1 MRTIAIVNQKGG
13 SGKTTTAIN
22 LAAVLARRGDRVLL
36 VDLDPQG
43 HCALGLAIPETEIDL
58 QIGDAMIA
66 TGIRPIDADRFT
78 WHVSRNLDLIPSG
91 PGLAGLEAARG
102 GLAEREDRDLRLL
115 HVLESRQVDYDW
127 CIVDCA
133 PSIGLLTFNALRAA
147 TEILIPVETGYFA
160 LQGAGRQVLTIQ
172 ALGRRF
178 GQETAYRILPTI
190 HDPDSSLANDV
201 ITELQQRFEDVVI
214 PVVIRVDPQLREA
227 ASFGLPIVE
236 YAPRSIGAADYGAL
250 TSWLQENPAPPPRPV
265 VLEWEGVE
273 LHNIGAPATNEDPAD
288 HEHEDEDAWP
298 HAGATGFGTPI
309 HEPPA
314 ETWRPRPASEARHAT
329 PPPAPVNQASGI
341 GAHVSPMNRAAELA
355 ARARQITIK
364 GEQLE
369 ERLRRDPRVAD
380 VMRDLE
386 ADVYRPSPE
395 VGRLGGPAPVSTP
408 ATGSAPGAPQPM
420 PRDGRYGVLVNGGVV
435 EFIQPGG
442 PEMRYAV
449 AGDHNEWQPARSP
462 MRYDGQR
469 GVHVCR
475 VELPPGRFGYR
486 IVIDGKWINDP
497 FNPLMEPNPFGSVN
511 SVVVVGERAARSAP
525 TP

>member
-1 MRTIAIVNQKGG
+1 
-13 SGKTTTAIN
+13 
-22 LAAVLARRGDRVLL
+22 VLL

-66 TGIRPIDADRFT
+66 TGIRPIDPDRFT

-115 HVLESRQVDYDW
+115 HVLESREVEYDW
-127 CIVDCA
+127 CIIDCA

-178 GQETAYRILPTI
+178 GQETAYRILPTL
-190 HDPDSSLANDV
+190 HDPDSTLANDV
-201 ITELQQRFEDVVI
+201 ILELQQRFEDVVI
-214 PVVIRVDPQLREA
+214 PVVVRVDPQLREA

-250 TSWLQENPAPPPRPV
+250 TSWLQENPAPLPRPV
-265 VLEWEGVE
+265 VHEWDELETQPRRDLDPDE
-273 LHNIGAPATNEDPAD
+273 LDLEPDAFDDHAASDRASDTWRGRPAPAGSSAD
-288 HEHEDEDAWP
+288 Y
-298 HAGATGFGTPI
+298 
-309 HEPPA
+309 
-314 ETWRPRPASEARHAT
+314 RRPASA
-329 PPPAPVNQASGI
+329 PAPVQSTQAAALGS
-341 GAHVSPMNRAAELA
+341 AVSSMNRAAELA
-355 ARARQITIK
+355 ARARQISIK

-380 VMRDLE
+380 VMREIEDE
-386 ADVYRPSPE
+386 VYRTSPE
-395 VGRLGGPAPVSTP
+395 VGRVGGPVSPAPAPAPTP
-408 ATGSAPGAPQPM
+408 APTPGIAPTVGLARPM
-420 PRDGRYGVLVNGGVV
+420 PEASDRFGIFVTGAVV
-435 EFIQPGG
+435 EFVQPGG
-442 PEMRYAV
+442 PEKRYAI
-449 AGDHNEWQPARSP
+449 AGDHNEWQPTRTP
-462 MRYDGQR
+462 LRYDAER

-475 VELPPGRFGYR
+475 LELPPGRFGYR
-486 IVIDGKWINDP
+486 IVVDGKWINDP

-511 SVVVVGERAARSAP
+511 SIVVVGERTTREAG
-525 TP
+525 TT